1 MKRLLFLPLLLN
13 VALSLPCQ
21 AEQIR
26 FTNFDQNHSTIG
38 FAIPIS
44 GGMSEVDG
52 KFTSF
57 TVDFL
62 YDTQDVTNSTVEVV
76 IQAASINTG
85 LSDRDEDLRSDS
97 FFDVAKYPQIRFTSS
112 RFTRR
117 AGALVVV
124 GMLEMR
130 GIRKEI
136 ELRCEIKGPQA
147 GEKTDRIFIG
157 AAATTTLNRR
167 DFGMTW
173 EHTVANFVG
182 DDVAVSIHLI
192 SKLTPRVRPAQT
204 SP

>member
-1 MKRLLFLPLLLN
+1 MKRFLFLSLLFNVLLTLR
-13 VALSLPCQ
+13 CQ

-38 FAIPIS
+38 FAVPIS

-57 TVDFL
+57 TVNFL
-62 YDTQDVTNSTVEVV
+62 YDTQDVTKSSVEVV
-76 IQAASINTG
+76 IQAASIDTG
-85 LSDRDEDLRSDS
+85 LSDRDNDLRSDS
-97 FFDVAKYPQIRFTSS
+97 FFDVAKYPEIRFTSS
-112 RFTRR
+112 RFAKR

-130 GIRKEI
+130 GTRKEI
-136 ELRCEIKGPQA
+136 ELRCQIKGPQA
-147 GEKTDRIFIG
+147 AEKTDKSFIG

-173 EHTVANFVG
+173 EHTVPNFVG
-182 DDVAVSIHLI
+182 DDITVSIHLI
-192 SKLTPRVRPAQT
+192 SKLTPHVRPAQT